1 MVRVVLF
8 GLGPIGAGIAR
19 LVAGRSDLEIVGAI
33 DVDPQKVG
41 KDLGDVI
48 GLDREVGVSVS
59 DNAKEVLKSAHP
71 DVVIQAT
78 GSHLEQVAPQIRQV
92 LESGSSLVSTCE
104 ELSFPFATNLALAS
118 ELDHLAKQHGVA
130 LLGTGVNPGFAMDT
144 LPLSLTAVSQR
155 VDSVRVT
162 RIQDAAKRR
171 LPLQRKVGA
180 GLSPEQFDERVKA
193 GTVRH
198 VGLPESVYAIAAAI
212 GWKVD
217 SLDDHIEPVIATTET
232 RSSDIVVAPGQ
243 VLGVKQVTKGMVG
256 GQPLIE
262 LELRM
267 YLGAPNPHDHVVVE
281 GLPRVEVTVQ
291 EGTTGD
297 LATAAIIVNA
307 IGSVLRAESGLRV
320 MADIPLVHYRR
331 PEVGMPSRRSA
342 RHRREFAF

>member
-19 LVAGRSDLEIVGAI
+19 LVASRSDLEIVGAI

-41 KDLGDVI
+41 KDLGEVI
-48 GLDREVGVSVS
+48 GLDHEVGVSVS
-59 DNAKEVLKSAHP
+59 DNSKEVLKSAHP
-71 DVVIQAT
+71 DVVVQAT
-78 GSHLEQVAPQIRQV
+78 GSHLEQVAPQIREV
-92 LESGSSLVSTCE
+92 LEAGSSLVSTCE
-104 ELSFPFATNLALAS
+104 ELSFPYATNLALAS
-118 ELDHLAKQHGVA
+118 ELDHLAKQHGAV

-155 VDSVRVT
+155 VDSVRVL
-162 RIQDAAKRR
+162 RVQDAAQRR

-180 GLSPEQFDERVKA
+180 GLSSEEFDERVKA

-232 RSSDIVVAPGQ
+232 RSSEIVVAPGQ
-243 VLGVKQVTKGMVG
+243 VLGVKQVTKGLVG

-262 LELRM
+262 LELQM
-267 YLGAPNPHDHVVVE
+267 YLGAPEPHDHVVVE
-281 GLPRVEVTVQ
+281 GLPRVEVTVH

-320 MADIPLVHYRR
+320 MADLPLVHYRR

-342 RHRREFAF
+342 RHRRDFAF